1 MLRSRETR
9 LRLVAIAATVV
20 VALILY
26 WFDLEYI
33 PHANPKAHRWSTVT
47 ISTSDLPFTP
57 ETSSLVAVYAVSNL
71 SCMKPRMV
79 SGALPMP
86 QTTIAIPVVK
96 LSDSSYAAK
105 LPLDPYADENYDGL
119 GDCHWDFASATFN
132 MKHGPRHLEATISS
146 RAVESNGSETL
157 YFTSWQFTSSPTDE
171 PQSGIPNPNVL
182 HPRDGESLH
191 TVTLTAKEA
200 SSHE

>member
-1 MLRSRETR
+1 MA
-9 LRLVAIAATVV
+9 AIAATVV
-20 VALILY
+20 TALILY
-26 WFDLEYI
+26 SLDHDYS

-57 ETSSLVAVYAVSNL
+57 EAPSVDAVYAVSNL

-86 QTTIAIPVVK
+86 QKTIAIPVVK

-132 MKHGPRHLEATISS
+132 MKHGPRHLRATISNK
-146 RAVESNGSETL
+146 AVESNGSETR
-157 YFTSWQFTSSPTDE
+157 YFTSWQFNSSPTDL
-171 PQSGIPNPNVL
+171 PQTGISNPQVL

-191 TVTLTAKEA
+191 AVTLTAKEA
-200 SSHE
+200 TDERDSK